1 MFNDSFE
8 IEKEYN
14 TYLSKVN
21 NHSVKD
27 SCQESDSWV
36 ISYYFGTKE
45 GVETNGDS
53 NKKDNK

>member
-27 SCQESDSWV
+27 SWV